1 MPYID
6 AVRMGHNVMA
16 YQIDMPSTYKAK
28 GYLYFY
34 VREVYS
40 IQKSESPKNIF
51 KSWLVLVLT
60 MAMNRKL
67 TSCIGGFVDQI

>member
-16 YQIDMPSTYKAK
+16 YQIDMMTSTYKAK

-34 VREVYS
+34 VREMYS
-40 IQKSESPKNIF
+40 DPQKTFLK
-51 KSWLVLVLT
+51 
-60 MAMNRKL
+60 
-67 TSCIGGFVDQI
+67 IGLSLS